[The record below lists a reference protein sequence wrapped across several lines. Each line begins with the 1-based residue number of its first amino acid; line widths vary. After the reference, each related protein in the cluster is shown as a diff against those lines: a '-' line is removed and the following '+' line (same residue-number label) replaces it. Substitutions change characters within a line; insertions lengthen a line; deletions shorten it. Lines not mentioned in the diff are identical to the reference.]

1 MRNLFLLILSFLVFS
16 NVLAKDVD
24 LINPCTNENILLDE
38 VLSNK
43 SILLNNRAISNQVEA
58 FFISYLDQDGEAC
71 YKKKYDLFFKV
82 NDSYIYNKELFN
94 DLNNVYPEVS
104 VSDNV
109 FMIDFEYGNGQSNI
123 ERYYLTTS
131 SGNIYLDKKDIIYS
145 RSGKP
150 KEIKFNNINIKYVEF
165 SKLINIY

>member
-1 MRNLFLLILSFLVFS
+1 M
-16 NVLAKDVD
+16 
-24 LINPCTNENILLDE
+24 
-38 VLSNK
+38 
-43 SILLNNRAISNQVEA
+43 
-58 FFISYLDQDGEAC
+58 
-71 YKKKYDLFFKV
+71 
-82 NDSYIYNKELFN
+82 
-94 DLNNVYPEVS
+94 S

-150 KEIKFNNINIKYVEF
+150 KEIKFNNINIKDVEF

>member
-1 MRNLFLLILSFLVFS
+1 MRNLFLLILSFLIFS

-58 FFISYLDQDGEAC
+58 FFISYLDKDREAC

-145 RSGKP
+145 RSGKS
-150 KEIKFNNINIKYVEF
+150 KEIKFNNINIKDVEF

>member
-1 MRNLFLLILSFLVFS
+1 MRNVFLLILSFLVFS

-94 DLNNVYPEVS
+94 DLNNVYPEMS
-104 VSDNV
+104 ISDN
-109 FMIDFEYGNGQSNI
+109 FFIIALEYGNGQSNI

-150 KEIKFNNINIKYVEF
+150 KEIKFNNINIKDVEF

>member
-109 FMIDFEYGNGQSNI
+109 FMIDFE
-123 ERYYLTTS
+123 
-131 SGNIYLDKKDIIYS
+131 
-145 RSGKP
+145 
-150 KEIKFNNINIKYVEF
+150 
-165 SKLINIY
+165 

>member
-82 NDSYIYNKELFN
+82 NDSYIYK
-94 DLNNVYPEVS
+94 
-104 VSDNV
+104 
-109 FMIDFEYGNGQSNI
+109 
-123 ERYYLTTS
+123 
-131 SGNIYLDKKDIIYS
+131 
-145 RSGKP
+145 
-150 KEIKFNNINIKYVEF
+150 
-165 SKLINIY
+165 

>member
-1 MRNLFLLILSFLVFS
+1 MIL
-16 NVLAKDVD
+16 
-24 LINPCTNENILLDE
+24 
-38 VLSNK
+38 
-43 SILLNNRAISNQVEA
+43 
-58 FFISYLDQDGEAC
+58 
-71 YKKKYDLFFKV
+71 
-82 NDSYIYNKELFN
+82 IYNKELFD

-104 VSDNV
+104 VSYNV
-109 FMIDFEYGNGQSNI
+109 FMIDFEYGNSQSNT

-150 KEIKFNNINIKYVEF
+150 KEIKFNNINIKDVEF

>member
-43 SILLNNRAISNQVEA
+43 SILLNNRAISNQVED

-150 KEIKFNNINIKYVEF
+150 KEIKFNNINIKDVEF
-165 SKLINIY
+165 SKLSNIY

>member
-58 FFISYLDQDGEAC
+58 F
-71 YKKKYDLFFKV
+71 LF
-82 NDSYIYNKELFN
+82 
-94 DLNNVYPEVS
+94 
-104 VSDNV
+104 
-109 FMIDFEYGNGQSNI
+109 
-123 ERYYLTTS
+123 
-131 SGNIYLDKKDIIYS
+131 
-145 RSGKP
+145 
-150 KEIKFNNINIKYVEF
+150 
-165 SKLINIY
+165 LI

>member
-24 LINPCTNENILLDE
+24 LINPSTNENILLDE

-150 KEIKFNNINIKYVEF
+150 NEIKFNNINIKDVEF

>member
-43 SILLNNRAISNQVEA
+43 SILLNNIAISNQVEA

-94 DLNNVYPEVS
+94 DLNNVYPEMS
-104 VSDNV
+104 ISDNF

-123 ERYYLTTS
+123 EGYYLTTS

-150 KEIKFNNINIKYVEF
+150 KEIKFNNINIKDVEF